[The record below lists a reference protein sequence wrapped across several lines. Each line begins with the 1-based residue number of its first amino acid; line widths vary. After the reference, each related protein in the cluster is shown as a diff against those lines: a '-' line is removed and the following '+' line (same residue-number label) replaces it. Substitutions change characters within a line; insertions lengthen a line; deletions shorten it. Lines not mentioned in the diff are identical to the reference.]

1 VIIYRIFNKINGKSY
16 IGQSVN
22 SFDKRYT
29 GNKWWKYTH
38 NEILKNSIMKNG
50 KEQFDFEI
58 LEDGVST
65 IEELNRLEL
74 YYAEKFNS
82 YRPLGYNIR
91 GCGDNKFVDDVLKKH
106 LSSFRIGKDYRPKNK
121 NVSNY
126 KGVYWRESK
135 KSWMC
140 RFDNKIIKKTK
151 YCSSEIEAAEIFDKV
166 CLYLIGKDCFINFEE
181 KRKDYLASNLE
192 DFYLNSFLPIK
203 TKRKDGYYKD
213 LSETRE
219 KILPLIDLSISEISN
234 SLNISKRRINWCIKK
249 YKLK

>member
-1 VIIYRIFNKINGKSY
+1 MIIYRIFNKINGKSY

-22 SFDKRYT
+22 SFGKRYK

-65 IEELNRLEL
+65 IEELNKLEL

-82 YRPLGYNIR
+82 YRPFGYNIR
-91 GCGDNKFVDDVLKKH
+91 GCGDNKFVDESLKEH
-106 LSSFRIGKDYRPKNK
+106 LSSFRIGKDYKPKNK
-121 NVSNY
+121 NVSKY

-181 KRKDYLASNLE
+181 KRKDYLSSNLE

-213 LSETRE
+213 LTDLRD
-219 KILPLIDLSISEISN
+219 KILPLINLSILEISN
-234 SLNISKRRINWCIKK
+234 NLNITKRRVNWCIKK